1 MFGRRLIAVGL
12 CGAAGLVFAACGG
25 ETKPATNV
33 TSTSAT
39 LNAHASCQAGESGK
53 WWFRWRPTGN
63 PWRETPRN
71 SYDCATDDAQD
82 VSADLTGLTPATEY
96 EYQVCVK
103 PTNPFVAVCANAD
116 GHADNADRDPG
127 EPTTRFTT
135 LSGPPQPRSTFNTA
149 VSPPP
154 ATGGIVVRSDTTPPS
169 DCQLTSN
176 PGESFAAFVSR
187 LPAGQVGC
195 LLAGTYDIGD
205 FGHGSLDFKAG
216 QTIHPVMTDAT
227 HYARVTLHGTVN
239 IDVNNLTLHD
249 LFFAGYTPTNFD
261 KVIQVEGVSGATL
274 DHLDIT
280 SDPAHIVHPGF
291 GILWIGTA
299 QGQAQDPSD
308 MQITNNKIHDL
319 GADGHYDHG
328 IYGAGATTGGSAII
342 GNWIYGNA
350 AFGIQMYPEAS
361 NLNLAYNVIDGNGAL
376 ADCGTPPCPLGTT
389 NGHGIIFYRD
399 AANDVFHNGII
410 SVFQGVS
417 PDYGS
422 VVYCQAL
429 AGNQVNNSLL
439 YQAQGGITNIGCP
452 GTGNISADPLY
463 VDRANHD
470 YRLAP
475 GSPAT
480 ALMGAYAQAV
490 PGPRL

>member
-39 LNAHASCQAGESGK
+39 LNAHASCHAGESGK

-176 PGESFAAFVSR
+176 PGESFAAFDSR
-187 LPAGQVGC
+187 LPSGQVGC
-195 LLAGTYDIGD
+195 LLPGTYDIGD
-205 FGHGSLDFKAG
+205 FGSFKAG

-227 HYARVTLHGTVN
+227 HYAKVTLHGTLE
-239 IDVNNLTLHD
+239 I
-249 LFFAGYTPTNFD
+249 A
-261 KVIQVEGVSGATL
+261 
-274 DHLDIT
+274 
-280 SDPAHIVHPGF
+280 
-291 GILWIGTA
+291 
-299 QGQAQDPSD
+299 
-308 MQITNNKIHDL
+308 
-319 GADGHYDHG
+319 
-328 IYGAGATTGGSAII
+328 
-342 GNWIYGNA
+342 
-350 AFGIQMYPEAS
+350 
-361 NLNLAYNVIDGNGAL
+361 
-376 ADCGTPPCPLGTT
+376 
-389 NGHGIIFYRD
+389 
-399 AANDVFHNGII
+399 
-410 SVFQGVS
+410 
-417 PDYGS
+417 
-422 VVYCQAL
+422 
-429 AGNQVNNSLL
+429 
-439 YQAQGGITNIGCP
+439 
-452 GTGNISADPLY
+452 
-463 VDRANHD
+463 VDNR
-470 YRLAP
+470 
-475 GSPAT
+475 SPAVW
-480 ALMGAYAQAV
+480 M
-490 PGPRL
+490 